1 LLEKVL
7 VGEKDG
13 KLDNCRQLRGR
24 QCRGSYKSMR
34 ADRVDSEIQALD
46 PAKMFKLDDKP
57 ELTVREVEV

>member
-13 KLDNCRQLRGR
+13 KLDNYRQLRGR

-34 ADRVDSEIQALD
+34 ADHVDSEIQALD
-46 PAKMFKLDDKP
+46 PTKMFKLDDKP
-57 ELTVREVEV
+57 ELTEPER